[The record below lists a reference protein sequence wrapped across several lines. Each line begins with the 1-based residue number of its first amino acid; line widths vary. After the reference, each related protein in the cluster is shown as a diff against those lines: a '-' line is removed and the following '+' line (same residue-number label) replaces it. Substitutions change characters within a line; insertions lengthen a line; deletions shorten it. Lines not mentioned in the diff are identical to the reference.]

1 MGYAVEVE
9 HVGGRGSVKGF
20 RGILLHLNLL
30 DSDGDRLA
38 VLGCDAVV
46 VVEDDA
52 AVAGEGLCVGGVS
65 NCNIECYISAEPTI
79 VLGDLIS
86 SRLILVEV
94 VLPVEAALPLDPA
107 I

>member
-9 HVGGRGSVKGF
+9 YVGGRGFVKGF
-20 RGILLHLNLL
+20 SCILLHLNLL

-38 VLGCDAVV
+38 VLRCDAIV
-46 VVEDDA
+46 VVEYNA

-65 NCNIECYISAEPTI
+65 NCNIECYISSEPTI

-94 VLPVEAALPLDPA
+94 VLPVEAALPLDLA